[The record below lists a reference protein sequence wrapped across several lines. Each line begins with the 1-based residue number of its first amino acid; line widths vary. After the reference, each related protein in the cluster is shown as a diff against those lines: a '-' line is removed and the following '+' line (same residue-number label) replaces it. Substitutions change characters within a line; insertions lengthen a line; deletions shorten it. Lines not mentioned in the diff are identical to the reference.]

1 MVSENE
7 RQIFSRELDHLLS
20 ELERCKDAQLRAII
34 CEHISLVRLVLISKS
49 D

>member
-1 MVSENE
+1 MVSDNE
-7 RQIFSRELDHLLS
+7 RPIFSRELDHLLS

-34 CEHISLVRLVLISKS
+34 CEHISLIRLVLIGRS

>member
-1 MVSENE
+1 MVSDNE
-7 RQIFSRELDHLLS
+7 RQIFLRELDHLLS
-20 ELERCKDAQLRAII
+20 ELERCRDAQLRATI